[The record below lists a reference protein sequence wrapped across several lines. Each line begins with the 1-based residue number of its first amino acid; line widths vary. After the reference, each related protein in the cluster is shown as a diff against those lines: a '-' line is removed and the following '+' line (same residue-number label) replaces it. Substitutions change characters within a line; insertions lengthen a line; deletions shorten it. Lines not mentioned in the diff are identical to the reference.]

1 MRHDVIPIEDHVTLT
16 RAERFGPS
24 PIIAIHVLAMIGV
37 LFWLST
43 IVGAFIEDSS
53 NKWYVAMVGLVLGG
67 AHVAISRFTSLH
79 STRAFVAMWFVFVGD
94 SLLAIFVD
102 WQAIALVLFTVVL
115 LLLTRVRSARIW
127 FATPMRT

>member
-1 MRHDVIPIEDHVTLT
+1 VRHDVNSIEGHVTLT
-16 RAERFGPS
+16 RAERFGPA
-24 PIIAIHVLAMIGV
+24 PIIAIHVLAIIGV

-53 NKWYVAMVGLVLGG
+53 SKWYVAVVGLVLGG

-79 STRAFVAMWFVFVGD
+79 STRAFVAMWFVFIGD

-115 LLLTRVRSARIW
+115 LLLTRIRSARLW
-127 FATPMRT
+127 FASHM

>member
-1 MRHDVIPIEDHVTLT
+1 MLT
-16 RAERFGPS
+16 RAERFGPA

-43 IVGAFIEDSS
+43 IVSTFISDSS
-53 NKWYVAMVGLVLGG
+53 NKWFVAVVGLVLGG

-79 STRAFVAMWFVFVGD
+79 STRAFVAMWFVFLGD

-127 FATPMRT
+127 FAPPMRT

>member
-1 MRHDVIPIEDHVTLT
+1 MLT
-16 RAERFGPS
+16 RAERFGPA
-24 PIIAIHVLAMIGV
+24 PIIAIHVLALIGV

-43 IVGAFIEDSS
+43 MVGAFISDSS
-53 NKWYVAMVGLVLGG
+53 NKWIVVAVGLVLGG

-79 STRAFVAMWFVFVGD
+79 STRAFAAMWFVFVGD

-127 FATPMRT
+127 FASQM